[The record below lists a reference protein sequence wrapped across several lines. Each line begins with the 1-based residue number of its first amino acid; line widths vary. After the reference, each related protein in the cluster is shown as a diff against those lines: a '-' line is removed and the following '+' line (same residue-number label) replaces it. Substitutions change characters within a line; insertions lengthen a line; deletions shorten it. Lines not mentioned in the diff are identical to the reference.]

1 MATNMRSNI
10 DESFIRRFN
19 SMLRFPFPDEDNR
32 AKIWERALPKDISW
46 KDQPPL
52 PPYNA
57 KLGKEVNIPE
67 EVKKYELSGGNIVNV
82 IHYAALKAAEAYNQ
96 QKLYA
101 RSKAP
106 VPEAVTAETED
117 CEEAVEH
124 AGEEPEL
131 TIYLSDVLDGIRRE
145 LIKEGKPFAL

>member
-19 SMLRFPFPDEDNR
+19 SMLRFPFPDEENR
-32 AKIWERALPKDISW
+32 SKIWERSLPKDIPW
-46 KDQPPL
+46 KDEPPL
-52 PPYNA
+52 PPYHHDQV
-57 KLGKEVNIPE
+57 KEANIPE

-96 QKLYA
+96 QRIYIK
-101 RSKAP
+101 SKTSVP
-106 VPEAVTAETED
+106 GPEMPEAEY
-117 CEEAVEH
+117 CEEPLESE
-124 AGEEPEL
+124 GQEPAL
-131 TIYLSDVLDGIRRE
+131 AIYLSDVLDGIRRE